1 MTTLQGKLLAWAIA
15 LTILDLITPFVPI
28 LGVLL
33 IWVVAARPRWFAGF
47 VRDLYGG
54 A

>member
-1 MTTLQGKLLAWAIA
+1 LQGKLLAYAVLLCVI
-15 LTILDLITPFVPI
+15 DMVTPFVPI
-28 LGVLL
+28 LGALL
-33 IWVVAARPRWFAGF
+33 IYVVAARPAWFAGF

>member
-1 MTTLQGKLLAWAIA
+1 MQSKLLAWAV
-15 LTILDLITPFVPI
+15 LLCVVDVVTPFVPI
-28 LGVLL
+28 LGFLL
-33 IWVVAARPRWFAGF
+33 IYVVAARPRWFAGF